1 MSDANV
7 GADISENVET
17 FTQCCMGSW
26 FVLYCNTIN
35 PKFEIASIY
44 KLEKHSLVFK
54 IEFWQNGVNV
64 NMCLLLHN
72 GTCICNRIIKPFSD
86 NGSQCRSIFNV
97 KLKPFKKKLQVCGYV
112 VNDSSMGR
120 QNFSPSHF
128 ELEAMKLETSYL
140 YNVLKPNTQHKQ
152 TC

>member
-1 MSDANV
+1 
-7 GADISENVET
+7 
-17 FTQCCMGSW
+17 MGSW

-64 NMCLLLHN
+64 NMYLLSHN
-72 GTCICNRIIKPFSD
+72 GTCICNRIIKPFRD

-97 KLKPFKKKLQVCGYV
+97 KLKPFKKKKKCRYV
-112 VNDSSMGR
+112 DVLDDTSMGR